1 VNDERFL
8 TRVAEHTGAPM
19 KQVPDWVK
27 DRSIPSWIQ
36 ERYDV
41 EDLEDRSTGAIVT
54 SIVKETSGK
63 FPGRP
68 FLNAF
73 EVPDVGKLFLGEL
86 IVDCQIFPAKHD
98 SRRIRLPCARK
109 YQWNQQRKPTAPP
122 TRLAASLDPLGV
134 GV

>member
-1 VNDERFL
+1 MTERFL
-8 TRVAEHTGAPM
+8 TRVEQYRRTNEASSRLGE
-19 KQVPDWVK
+19 

-41 EDLEDRSTGAIVT
+41 EDLEDRSTGPIVT
-54 SIVKETSGK
+54 SIVKNQRQ

-73 EVPDVGKLFLGEL
+73 EVPAWANYFGEL
-86 IVDCQIFPAKHD
+86 IVDCKSFQL
-98 SRRIRLPCARK
+98 SMIRVEFGCRAHG
-109 YQWNQQRKPTAPP
+109 NTVDQQRKPRT
-122 TRLAASLDPLGV
+122 TDRLAASLDPLGV